1 MNKNDRLIVVI
12 GVVILLIASIGIYI
26 WVPEQTGATQADTND
41 FFSLTGMLSGL
52 PDTVTVSDQCP
63 FYPLIVTPLAVN
75 YDTEGNQHVVPLYIN
90 NVSDPSRAVERAMFE
105 QLIMMG
111 SHNLLIGD
119 APSPKDIS
127 LILAEEYWDK
137 SDAAL
142 LIEYNQ
148 TGYNLGVIATPL
160 ASYLSIPVIVTD
172 EVDQD
177 VTRVL
182 STLGVHSTLVCG
194 DLKGYGNALHFETV
208 EEIVDMTM
216 DFLFDRFGDINYLT
230 LTNPLDAWPPQVLDS
245 EEFKFGPE
253 TLPSTATTRIG
264 QTLANMASIPL
275 GEFTIPKDYKY
286 ALIKF
291 EGINLDADD
300 VDEFGDNVA
309 FQVGP
314 NLPDLP
320 SGLQN
325 FEAFVGSTAA
335 GGVPVRDDNGN
346 ILEDRYY
353 AETVLYDRGGVEYN
367 VKSSGTWL
375 IKPEGE
381 VVANVIV
388 EKIDHPYYEPMGALS
403 GLAPYLTAYHKG
415 LIFGKPEFAFAA
427 TDDVITDSG
436 ETCPGFYLPRRNPSL
451 TPESNEHIFDTIH
464 KPLNELLAQLADI
477 PLEKDKDLDALRD
490 YYDSNP
496 LYIALVGGATVLP
509 NYIYQNHVEPVDVE
523 ETPYYVGGGTPSDV
537 IYGNIDPISYDW
549 SNLAD
554 DIYTEYP
561 YQENIVGRITGW
573 DPQDASALIARSIFY
588 DEIIETLGDWK
599 DTYGLLMGGGQDFQ
613 KPLIRY
619 LIFGDLLGMVSRG
632 EPMKYWTGYGQI
644 AGRRTVEEVAEP
656 LEFTVEE
663 AWNEAAMRVGFSDE
677 ALSDIKSNTNF
688 LNKLFFRTYLVEDL
702 VGEGN
707 VKGGDVMEGSNFIWA
722 NAHGN
727 QHLFGMDSIS
737 LVASGFGGRLT
748 RLALEQILPIVGGG
762 FFGPGSSLGDLG
774 TYHTRGVEGME
785 FGPSFMWL
793 ESCICGKIDGVY
805 PQGSVGQALLHA
817 GVTSLIASPTGSN
830 IGGGYLE
837 PKRMMYDLPGIALL
851 RYIKAQRQA
860 DKGNFPDPHFGFL
873 LYTDLCEDL
882 RENDVSIGMAFRNA
896 KNRYLQQD
904 ADWELWWAPPLVST
918 GNAAWDS
925 EVNADRMVTTS
936 SGPGPML
943 EAKYVSYQEYMLFGD
958 PALNLYEPINE
969 GGK

>member
-12 GVVILLIASIGIYI
+12 GVVILLIASIGIYL
-26 WVPEQTGATQADTND
+26 WVPEQTGATQANEND
-41 FFSLTGMLSGL
+41 FYSLIGTLSEM
-52 PDTVTVSDQCP
+52 PDTVTVSDQSP

-75 YDTEGNQHVVPLYIN
+75 YDAGGSQHIAPLYVKN
-90 NVSDPSRAVERAMFE
+90 LSSPSRAVERAMFE
-105 QLIMMG
+105 QLTMMG
-111 SHNLLIGD
+111 SLNLLIGD
-119 APSPKDIS
+119 GQSPKDIS

-148 TGYNLGVIATPL
+148 TGYTLGVMATPL
-160 ASYLSIPVIVTD
+160 ASYMSIPVIVTD
-172 EVDQD
+172 EVDSQ
-177 VTRVL
+177 VTEVL
-182 STLGVHSTLVCG
+182 SKLGVEYTLVCG
-194 DLKGYGNALHFETV
+194 DLEGYGNVLHFTSV
-208 EEIVDMTM
+208 EDIVNMTI
-216 DFLFDRFGDINYLT
+216 DFLWEKFGDITYLT
-230 LTNPLDAWPPQVLDS
+230 LTNPLDAWPPQVLES

-264 QTLANMASIPL
+264 QTLTNMGSELL
-275 GEFTIPKDYKY
+275 GTFTIPKDYKY

-300 VDEFGDNVA
+300 VDEFGDSVA

-346 ILEDRYY
+346 IIEDRYY

-367 VKSSGTWL
+367 VKASGTWL
-375 IKPEGE
+375 MQPEGR
-381 VVANVIV
+381 VLANVVV
-388 EKIDHPYYEPMGALS
+388 EKIDNPYYEPMEALS

-427 TDDVITDSG
+427 NDDIITDSG
-436 ETCPGFYLPRRNPSL
+436 ENCPGFYLPRRNPRL
-451 TPESNEHIFDTIH
+451 TPMSNEHIYDTIH
-464 KPLNELLAQLADI
+464 EPVNELLAQLADI
-477 PLEKDKDLDALRD
+477 PLEKDKDLKALRD

-537 IYGNIDPISYDW
+537 MYGNIDPIRYDW
-549 SNLAD
+549 SNLAN
-554 DIYTEYP
+554 DIYTTYP

-573 DPQDASALIARSIFY
+573 SAQDASALIARSIFY
-588 DEIIETLGDWK
+588 NDIVETLGDWK

-619 LIFGDLLGMVSRG
+619 IIFGNILGLVSRG

-644 AGRRTVEEVAEP
+644 AGQRTVEKVAIP
-656 LEFTVEE
+656 MEFTVDQ
-663 AWNEAAMRVGFSDE
+663 AWDEAAMRAGFSDE
-677 ALSDIKSNTNF
+677 ALSQIKSDTNL
-688 LNKLFFRTYLVEDL
+688 LNKLFFRTYLVEEL

-707 VKGGDVMEGSNFIWA
+707 VKGSDVMESSNFIWA

-727 QHLFGMDSIS
+727 QHLFGMDSIK
-737 LVASGFGGRLT
+737 LIASGFGGRLT
-748 RLALEQILPIVGGG
+748 RFLLEQVLPIIGGG
-762 FFGPGSSLGDLG
+762 FFGPGSSLGDIG
-774 TYHTRGVEGME
+774 TYDTRGVEGME

-805 PQGSVGQALLHA
+805 PEGSVGQALLHA
-817 GVTSLIASPTGSN
+817 GVTSLVASPTGSN
-830 IGGGYLE
+830 IAGGYLE
-837 PKRMMYDLPGIALL
+837 PKRMMYDIPGMALL
-851 RYIKAQRQA
+851 RYIKVQRA
-860 DKGNFPDPHFGFL
+860 ANKGEFPDPHFGFL
-873 LYTDLCEDL
+873 IYNDLCEDL
-882 RENDVSIGMAFRNA
+882 RENNVSIGMAFRNA
-896 KNRYLQQD
+896 KNRYLPED
-904 ADWELWWAPPLVST
+904 AEWELWWAPPLIST
-918 GNAAWDS
+918 GNAAWDY

-943 EAKYVSYQEYMLFGD
+943 EAKYVSFQEYLLFGD